1 MALFYC
7 SIFNPLQ
14 NSKFSWI
21 GCSSHCF
28 CCADGSTSFV
38 QVQLE
43 RIVRKID
50 ARQTFVILGF
60 NFETWTW
67 DFFSHMICVNVLWRK
82 NTPIFSHKTCYWKS
96 WKKRDLL
103 LNVMNGLLAVKS
115 TVWILDLI
123 HISSHFCAA
132 PDADSCLM
140 VTVVPITSTRIADPK
155 MICNR
160 NTGSTVTFENYWRA
174 R

>member
-60 NFETWTW
+60 YFETWTW
-67 DFFSHMICVNVLWRK
+67 DFFFHMICVNVLWRK
-82 NTPIFSHKTCYWKS
+82 TLLSSLTRPAIERVEKKEICYWMWWMVSSLSRVLLGS
-96 WKKRDLL
+96 WISFILL
-103 LNVMNGLLAVKS
+103 MSVQRQMQIR
-115 TVWILDLI
+115 VWWLPLYQSQVPVLPIRRSAI
-123 HISSHFCAA
+123 VT
-132 PDADSCLM
+132 PDQ
-140 VTVVPITSTRIADPK
+140 P
-155 MICNR
+155 
-160 NTGSTVTFENYWRA
+160 
-174 R
+174 